1 HRRGSGRER
10 DGRPRQS
17 AGRRA
22 LRRGRSTHPRAR
34 DVNVWNWLAVG
45 GAAVLAL
52 VTVAEIRRRVGT
64 GAPGRRFF
72 RHPTATPALFVLAFF
87 VTVALAAPL
96 VTPYPPY
103 LQIDITRLASHPPS
117 RLNPLGTDPFGRDV
131 WSRLVY
137 GARISLGIG
146 AIAMLVAVTTGVVVG
161 GVAGYFRRWV
171 DATLMRLVDVG
182 LAMPRMFMLLMVVAL
197 WEHVPL
203 AVLVLLIGLT
213 GWFGTSRLVRA
224 EVLSVRERE
233 VVAAARSL
241 GAEPARV
248 IFRHVLPNAAAPII
262 VSAALGSGNVMLLEA
277 GLSSLGLG
285 VPSPAPRW
293 GNMIADGW
301 HKMAVASPS
310 RPCRCCPSFPSPP
323 GTSGPGASSS
333 SRGATC

>member
-1 HRRGSGRER
+1 M
-10 DGRPRQS
+10 
-17 AGRRA
+17 
-22 LRRGRSTHPRAR
+22 
-34 DVNVWNWLAVG
+34 NVWNWLAVG

-64 GAPGRRFF
+64 GASGRRFF

-233 VVAAARSL
+233 FVAAARSL
-241 GAEPARV
+241 GAQPARV

-262 VSAALGSGNVMLLEA
+262 VSAALGIGNVMLLEA
-277 GLSSLGLG
+277 GLSFLGMG
-285 VPSPAPRW
+285 VPSPAPSW

-301 HKMAVASPS
+301 PKMAVAPW
-310 RPCRCCPSFPSPP
+310 CATFPGLAISLVVMALNAIADALRDALDPRKE
-323 GTSGPGASSS
+323 TA
-333 SRGATC
+333 